1 LTHVKHNP
9 SYFRRKEK
17 KKHDSA
23 LLPCAVMKSCD
34 VGVSVEENQFD
45 GS

>member
-1 LTHVKHNP
+1 MSNTIHLTFEEK
-9 SYFRRKEK
+9 K